1 MRLRKKLG
9 TGVIFIILAGTL
21 AAWASITGSI
31 SGVVTDPSGAV
42 IPSVQVTALNTGT
55 GLRLSVVTD
64 SKGFYEFPALAIG
77 TYELDVQQTGFKAY
91 HQTGLVID
99 ANSALVVDV
108 KLTLGAAQQE
118 VTISSTAVHVET
130 ASTQMGEVIE
140 SNKIT
145 AVPLNGR
152 SYTDL
157 LALQPGVSPYA
168 NVAVGGDR
176 PTSGDITNSGNDAMN
191 GQRETSNGFMVNG
204 ANVEEGRNNGAA
216 IIPNLDSIAEF
227 RILTNN
233 FDAEYGNYS
242 GGQVNVVTKSG
253 DNSFHGDAFDFV
265 RNTKFDAR
273 NFYSYDLTNALTGA
287 DIPGTAIGTFQQ
299 NQFGGTFGGPIKRN
313 KAFFF
318 VDYQGTRMVQGES
331 TGLIPVPSP
340 QERSG
345 DFSANVGALTGSV
358 VGSNWAQQ
366 LTNAF
371 GYPVSAGEPYY
382 TSGCTSSAQCVFPN
396 AQIPQ
401 SAWAS
406 PTSHLLPYIQP
417 PNIISSAG
425 DFYTTSAY
433 DERLRDDKGGVRVDG
448 NSRFGML
455 SAYYFMDDYL
465 LNNPYHNAPEFPGFF
480 AITPGRAQLLNL
492 ADTKSFGSASVNQ
505 FHFSYMRDADV
516 FNNPG
521 GGLGP
526 SMSSLGFNGTFN
538 AQGGI
543 GSVVAA
549 DQGVPL
555 MQFNSYNFGLPDG
568 STGQYNNTYQFLDN
582 FARIIGTHSLKFGA
596 EFHDAQINERNTY
609 AENGVFGFNGS
620 ETGIDFADFLIG
632 APDILTQSSRQ
643 FLDSRTKYISAF
655 VQDSWRAKPSL
666 TLNYGLR
673 WEVSQ
678 PWYDTQNKTETI
690 IPGVQSVVFPGAP
703 KGWLVPGDPGVP
715 PTLAPTKWDGFAPR
729 LGLAYSPKWDSGLL
743 GKLSGGPGKTSFR
756 AAWGLFYTSVEDLTQ
771 FVEVG
776 DSPYGLFYES
786 PVPPEFATPYID
798 RSNGHNEGQRFPFI
812 FPPTNSSPSH
822 PDTTF
827 NWPAVEPI
835 AGAPV
840 FFHTNR
846 MPYAEDY
853 EASVQRQIGSN
864 TTLGISYVG
873 TQGHDLISFLESNV
887 GNAPLCLSLN
897 ASTLAP
903 GQTPCGP
910 FLESNT
916 YQLANG
922 QTVYGTRQPLG
933 QLFVS
938 NAYMDEMANSNYNS
952 LQINLR
958 HTSKNSSFL
967 IGYTYGKCMDNASAL
982 EQAINPLNFKASK
995 SLCSY
1000 DLTQDFVVSY
1010 SFRPFDSLSFAN
1022 HGVGKWAV
1030 RGWELSGITTF
1041 ATGLPVGLTEN
1052 DDRSLLGTGY
1062 AVDEPERA
1070 PGKILN
1076 NTNPRDGQTYFN
1088 TSLFSPEP
1096 LGTIGDSGRNFFH
1109 GPGINNFDLAAA
1121 KDFVITESK
1130 RLEYRCEFFNAFN
1143 HAQFNGP
1150 NGLFNS
1156 GPPPTGTFGLVTSAR
1171 DPRIVQMALKF
1182 IF

>member
-1 MRLRKKLG
+1 MRLREKLG
-9 TGVIFIILAGTL
+9 MGVVFILLAGSP

-31 SGVVTDPSGAV
+31 SGVVIDPSGAV
-42 IPSVQVTALNTGT
+42 IPSAQVIALNKGT
-55 GLRLSVVTD
+55 GVRQSVVTD
-64 SKGFYEFPALAIG
+64 SKGFYEFPALDIG
-77 TYELDVQQTGFKAY
+77 TYDLDVQQPGFKAY
-91 HQTGLVID
+91 HLTGLVID
-99 ANSALVVDV
+99 ANSALVVDI

-118 VTISSTAVHVET
+118 VTISSAAVHVET
-130 ASTQMGEVIE
+130 SSTQMGEVIE

-176 PTSGDITNSGNDAMN
+176 PTSGDISNSGNDAMN

-216 IIPNLDSIAEF
+216 IIPNLDSIDEF

-253 DNSFHGDAFDFV
+253 NNSFHGDAFDFV

-273 NFYSYDLTNALTGA
+273 NFYSYDLANPATGA

-318 VDYQGTRMVQGES
+318 VDYQGTRMIQGVS
-331 TGLIPVPSP
+331 TGLIPVPSAA
-340 QERSG
+340 ERSG
-345 DFSANVGALTGSV
+345 DFSANAGALTGSV
-358 VGSNWAQQ
+358 TGSNWAQQ
-366 LTNAF
+366 LTTAF
-371 GYPVSAGEPYY
+371 GYPVTAGEPYY
-382 TSGCTSSAQCVFPN
+382 TAGCTSSAQCVFPN

-406 PTSHLLPYIQP
+406 PTAHLLPYIQP
-417 PNIISSAG
+417 PNYIAPSG
-425 DFYTTSAY
+425 DYYTTSAY

-465 LNNPYHNAPEFPGFF
+465 LNNPYHNAPEFPGFY

-505 FHFSYMRDADV
+505 FHFSYMRDANI
-516 FNNPG
+516 FNEPG
-521 GGLGP
+521 GGLGQ

-549 DQGVPL
+549 DAGVPL

-609 AENGVFGFNGS
+609 AENGVFAFNGS
-620 ETGIDFADFLIG
+620 ETGIDFADFLVG
-632 APDILTQSSRQ
+632 APSSLTQSSRQ
-643 FLDSRTKYISAF
+643 FLDSRSKYYSAF

-729 LGLAYSPKWDSGLL
+729 VGIAYSPKWDSGLL
-743 GKLSGGPGKTSFR
+743 GKLAGGPGKTSFR

-776 DSPYGLFYES
+776 DSPYGLFYVS
-786 PVPPEFATPYID
+786 PSPPVFATPYID
-798 RSNGHNEGQRFPFI
+798 RATGHNEGQRFPFI
-812 FPPTNSSPSH
+812 FPPTNSSASH

-835 AGAPV
+835 SGAPV
-840 FFHTNR
+840 FFHQNR

-853 EASVQRQIGSN
+853 EASLQRQFGAN
-864 TTLGISYVG
+864 TTLSVSFVG
-873 TQGHDLISFLESNV
+873 TQGHDLISFLESNP
-887 GNAPLCLSLN
+887 GSAALCESLN

-916 YQLANG
+916 YTLNSG
-922 QTVYGTRQPLG
+922 QQVLGTRPLLG
-933 QLFVS
+933 NLFIS

-952 LQINLR
+952 LQVSLR
-958 HTSKNSSFL
+958 HTSKTSSFL
-967 IGYTYGKCMDNASAL
+967 IGYTYGKALDNASAL
-982 EQAINPLNFKASK
+982 EQGINPLNYKDSKALS
-995 SLCSY
+995 SF
-1000 DLTQDFVVSY
+1000 DVTQDFVASY
-1010 SFRPFDSLSFAN
+1010 SVRPFDSFSFAN
-1022 HGVGKWAV
+1022 SSVGKWAI

-1041 ATGLPVGLTEN
+1041 STGLPVALSEN
-1052 DDRSLLGTGY
+1052 DDRSLLGSGTG
-1062 AVDEPERA
+1062 VDLPDRA

-1076 NTNPRDGQTYFN
+1076 DTNPRNGNTYFN
-1088 TSLFSPEP
+1088 TSLFSLEP
-1096 LGTIGDSGRNFFH
+1096 LGQIGDSGRNFFH

-1143 HAQFNGP
+1143 HAQFGGIGGSP
-1150 NGLFNS
+1150 NGLINS
-1156 GPPPTGTFGLVTSAR
+1156 GVFGLVTGAR

-1182 IF
+1182 VF

>member
-1 MRLRKKLG
+1 MRLRDKLG
-9 TGVIFIILAGTL
+9 AGVAFILLAGTL
-21 AAWASITGSI
+21 TAWASITGSI

-42 IPSVQVTALNTGT
+42 IPSVQVTAVNTGT

-64 SKGFYEFPALAIG
+64 SKGFYEFPALAVG
-77 TYELDVQQTGFKAY
+77 TYELNVQQTGFKAF

-130 ASTQMGEVIE
+130 SSTQMGEVIE

-176 PTSGDITNSGNDAMN
+176 PTSGDISNSGNDAMN

-253 DNSFHGDAFDFV
+253 ENSLHGDAFDFV

-273 NFYSYDLTNALTGA
+273 NFES
-287 DIPGTAIGTFQQ
+287 PSIGTFQQ

-331 TGLIPVPSP
+331 TGLIAVPSP
-340 QERSG
+340 QDRTG
-345 DFSANVGALTGSV
+345 DLSDEVSALSGSV

-366 LTNAF
+366 LSTAF
-371 GYPVSAGEPYY
+371 GYPVTAGEPYY
-382 TSGCTSSAQCVFPN
+382 TAGCTSSAQCVFPN
-396 AQIPQ
+396 AVIPQ

-417 PNIISSAG
+417 PDIITPNG
-425 DFYTTSAY
+425 DYFSTSAF

-492 ADTKSFGSASVNQ
+492 SDTKSFGSSSVNQ
-505 FHFSYMRDADV
+505 FHFSYMRDANV

-543 GSVVAA
+543 GSVVPA

-596 EFHDAQINERNTY
+596 EFHYAEINERNTY
-609 AENGVFGFNGS
+609 AENGVFAFNGS

-632 APDILTQSSRQ
+632 APASLTQSSRQ
-643 FLDSRTKYISAF
+643 FLDSRSKYFSAF
-655 VQDSWRAKPSL
+655 VQDSWRAKPEL

-703 KGWLVPGDPGVP
+703 EGWLVPGDPGVP

-729 LGLAYSPKWDSGLL
+729 LGIAYAPKWDSGLL
-743 GKLSGGPGKTSFR
+743 GKLAGGPGKTSFR

-776 DSPYGLFYES
+776 DSPYGLFYVS
-786 PVPPEFATPYID
+786 PSPPLFATPYID
-798 RSNGHNEGQRFPFI
+798 RATGNNEGQRFPFI
-812 FPPTNSSPSH
+812 FPPTNSSASH

-835 AGAPV
+835 SGAPV
-840 FFHTNR
+840 FFHQNR

-853 EASVQRQIGSN
+853 DASLQRQFGAN
-864 TTLGISYVG
+864 TTLSVSFVG
-873 TQGHDLISFLESNV
+873 TQGHDLISFLESNP
-887 GNAPLCLSLN
+887 GSAALCESLN

-916 YQLANG
+916 YTLNSG
-922 QTVYGTRQPLG
+922 QQVYGTRPVLG
-933 QLFVS
+933 NLFIS

-952 LQINLR
+952 LQVSLH

-967 IGYTYGKCMDNASAL
+967 LGYTYGKCLDNASAL
-982 EQAINPLNFKASK
+982 EQGINPLNYKDSKA
-995 SLCSY
+995 LCSF
-1000 DLTQDFVVSY
+1000 DLTQDFVASY
-1010 SFRPFDSLSFAN
+1010 SVRPFDSFSFAN
-1022 HGVGKWAV
+1022 SRAGKWAIK
-1030 RGWELSGITTF
+1030 GWELSGITTF
-1041 ATGLPVGLTEN
+1041 ATGLPVGLSEN
-1052 DDRSLLGTGY
+1052 DDRSLLGSNTG
-1062 AVDEPERA
+1062 VDLPERA

-1076 NTNPRDGQTYFN
+1076 NTNPRNGQTYFN
-1088 TSLFSPEP
+1088 TSLFSAEP

-1109 GPGINNFDLAAA
+1109 GPGINNFDLSLA
-1121 KDFVITESK
+1121 KNFVISESK
-1130 RLEYRCEFFNAFN
+1130 TFEYRCEFFNAFN
-1143 HAQFNGP
+1143 HAQFNNP
-1150 NGLFNS
+1150 IGLYNS